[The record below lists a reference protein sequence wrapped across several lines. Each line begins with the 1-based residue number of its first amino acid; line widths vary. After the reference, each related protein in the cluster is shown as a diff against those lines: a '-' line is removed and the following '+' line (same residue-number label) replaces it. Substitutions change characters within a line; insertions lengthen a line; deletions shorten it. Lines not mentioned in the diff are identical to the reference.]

1 MTTQSKTPPFRKLW
15 KLEYPQAKIKFGRE
29 VVKTACTN
37 KEAVVVKERADLL
50 RGLFCKKN
58 SNSGRVTKYDESE
71 HREPKAGPLAQKINS
86 TKNQIAQERIGEA
99 QERLTV
105 FQNRLEAD
113 LARTV

>member
-1 MTTQSKTPPFRKLW
+1 MTTQKTTPFRTLW

-50 RGLFCKKN
+50 KALFHKKN
-58 SNSGRVTKYDESE
+58 SSSGRVTKYDESE
-71 HREPKAGPLAQKINS
+71 HREPKAGPLAQKINA

-113 LARTV
+113 VAETV